1 MSAISPEAS
10 TALIFSSQ
18 EEAGTHC
25 SSTSIPLFSTSPDS
39 TTPPACGVVGVWRID
54 NQDRAPPPPSEPPE
68 PQAASPVAPAA
79 AKGRDVRSVLRFI
92 IGELRSEEHTSELQS
107 RFDLVCGLLL

>member
-39 TTPPACGVVGVWRID
+39 TTPPACGVAGVWRID
-54 NQDRAPPPPSEPPE
+54 IQDRAPPPPSEPPE
-68 PQAASPVAPAA
+68 PQAASPGAPAA
-79 AKGRDVRSVLRFI
+79 AKGRDGRSALPYSA
-92 IGELRSEEHTSELQS
+92 G
-107 RFDLVCGLLL
+107 GLAPAPAGAHPG